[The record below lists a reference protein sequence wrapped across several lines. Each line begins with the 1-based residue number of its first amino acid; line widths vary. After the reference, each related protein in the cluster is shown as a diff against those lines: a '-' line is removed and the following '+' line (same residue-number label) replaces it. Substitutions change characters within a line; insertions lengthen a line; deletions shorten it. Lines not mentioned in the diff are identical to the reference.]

1 MQTKD
6 TLYKKRHTL
15 APILAKAVLEFD
27 PEAKLAIG
35 PPVDNGFYYDFELT
49 KDLGDKDLK
58 EIEKRMRKIISSGFE
73 VSLRKMTYEEA
84 KDALKDQT
92 YKLELLDEIKDSGE
106 EISFYTISDFSDL
119 CEGPHVQSSKD
130 LDPKSFKLD
139 KVAGAYW
146 RGDENNKMLTRI
158 YGLAFDTEDELKD
171 YLNMREEAKKRDHRK
186 LGKDLDLFTFSNL
199 VGAGLPLWTPKGTL
213 LRNTLNEFVQSLRR
227 EHDYELVTIPH
238 ITKKDLY
245 ETSGHWEKFAEELFR
260 VETREGKLYAIK
272 PMNCP
277 HHTQIFA
284 RKPVSYK
291 DMPKR
296 YAETTM
302 VYRDEQSG
310 ELGGLTRV
318 LSITQDDSHV
328 FCRKSQI
335 KEEFFKIWDIIDR
348 FYGAFGFKLRV
359 RLSFHDP
366 ENKDA
371 YLGDDNIWQNAES
384 ALEEI
389 AKERNADYFVGVGEA
404 AMYGPKLDF
413 MATDA
418 IGREHQIATIQLDFN
433 LPERFDLT
441 CINEKGEKERVVMI
455 HAAIMGSIERFSAV
469 LIEHLEGKFPLWL
482 APEQIR
488 ILPIAEAH
496 IEYAGKVKDAL
507 ESSNIRTT
515 ITETNDSLGKRIR
528 ATKADKLPYA
538 LILGDNEMK
547 EGTVTAERRDGE
559 KLEMPLEDFLD
570 LIQGEVRER
579 VLW

>member
-15 APILAKAVLEFD
+15 AHILAKAVLEFD

-35 PPVDNGFYYDFELT
+35 PPIDNGFYYDFELT

-73 VSLRKMTYEEA
+73 VSFKNMTYEEA
-84 KDALKDQT
+84 KIALEGQT
-92 YKLELLDEIKDSGE
+92 YKLELLDEIRDSGE
-106 EISFYTISDFSDL
+106 EISFYTISDFTDL
-119 CEGPHVQSSKD
+119 CEGPHIQSSND

-158 YGLAFDTEDELKD
+158 YGLAFDTEDELRD

-213 LRNTLNEFVQSLRR
+213 LRNILNEFVQSLRK
-227 EHDYELVTIPH
+227 EYDYELVTIPH

-245 ETSGHWEKFAEELFR
+245 ETSGHWEKFAEELFK

-366 ENKDA
+366 ENKEA
-371 YLGDDNIWQNAES
+371 YLGGDDVWEKAES

-389 AKERNADYFVGVGEA
+389 AKERNADYFIGIGEA

-441 CINEKGEKERVVMI
+441 CINEKGEKERIVMI

-482 APEQIR
+482 SPVQISV
-488 ILPIAEAH
+488 LPVAETH
-496 IEYAGKVKDAL
+496 VDYAKKVKESL
-507 ESSNIRTT
+507 EDLELRLELKDSS
-515 ITETNDSLGKRIR
+515 ESLGKRIR
-528 ATKADKLPYA
+528 NAKKDKIPYI
-538 LILGDNEMK
+538 LVLGDK
-547 EGTVTAERRDGE
+547 EAESNCVTAERRDGE
-559 KLEMPLEDFLD
+559 KLELTLKDFMELVKK
-570 LIQGEVRER
+570 EVDEKI
-579 VLW
+579 LW